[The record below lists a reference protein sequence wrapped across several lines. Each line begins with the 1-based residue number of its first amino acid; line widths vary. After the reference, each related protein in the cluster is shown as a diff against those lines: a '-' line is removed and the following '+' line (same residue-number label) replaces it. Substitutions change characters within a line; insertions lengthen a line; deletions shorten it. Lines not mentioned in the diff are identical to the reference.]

1 VDSRPATAIQTN
13 NANPSNNGNHYAYGH
28 DKKGNGGG
36 TPSSDFMYFYH
47 TDHLG
52 STGYV
57 TDPTGEVYQHMEYF
71 AFGETFI
78 EEHSNTNRI
87 PYLFNGKEL
96 DEETGLYY
104 YGARYYDPRTS
115 IWQSVDPKAEK
126 YPGWSPYNAML
137 NNPVSCVDPHGDSI
151 IGKSNQRT
159 AERIERGLNSQI
171 DANNAS
177 VASSR
182 TTITGNDAQIKTLQ
196 ESLKSGT
203 LSEKDTKRAN
213 RQIRHLESSN
223 ADENEKIAEKQNQ
236 TDELRQSL
244 TNIGNLRSDVNY
256 NYSFGGAPGFGSGE
270 HGVLKGDG
278 KEVIIQGS
286 NDGLYVHEI
295 RHIGQ
300 SLANGGLRF
309 STNPATLNRLLN
321 AGGDAASRTGM
332 EVDAYRAQ
340 FSIDRS
346 SYPAPGGARR
356 LSDINAATL
365 HTIIGDSGNPLY

>member
-1 VDSRPATAIQTN
+1 
-13 NANPSNNGNHYAYGH
+13 
-28 DKKGNGGG
+28 
-36 TPSSDFMYFYH
+36 
-47 TDHLG
+47 
-52 STGYV
+52 
-57 TDPTGEVYQHMEYF
+57 MEYF

-196 ESLKSGT
+196 ESLRSGT

-223 ADENEKIAEKQNQ
+223 ADENEKITEKQNQ

-321 AGGDAASRTGM
+321 GKK
-332 EVDAYRAQ
+332 
-340 FSIDRS
+340 
-346 SYPAPGGARR
+346 
-356 LSDINAATL
+356 LSVVPMMTKDNMC
-365 HTIIGDSGNPLY
+365 Y